1 MVPGIRQKLHLEQW
15 FWAVSLGPRIRLGI
29 RRLRFS
35 FFRVTMRR
43 LWVAFLGAGLCG
55 LCWSDVLGVRKAAL
69 RRAQEGV
76 APCGAGAKATDVA
89 AGA

>member
-55 LCWSDVLGVRKAAL
+55 LLVGRFGRPQARLA
-69 RRAQEGV
+69 V